1 MSTIQELL
9 PHTVDVASFHEP
21 HALTDALPPGGGVYA
36 FLGPDDRIIQL
47 ASGQNLRRCIKHRL
61 TRAHQTDQPTRR
73 ADLSAITHR
82 IRWQTADSRFET
94 TLAFYRIARILYP
107 KTYRKLIAFG
117 PAWFI
122 HIDPRSRLPR
132 FEVTSAVYRQPGK
145 YLGPYPTRTETAG
158 TVADLE
164 DLFDLCRYHDILDKT
179 PNGQACA
186 YYEMGKCPAPCDGSI
201 PPGKY
206 YNTVERARRFAWETR
221 QPQIREWHDQMNA
234 AARELAFER
243 AAMFKSRIERVTRPA
258 RPSHAWVRDA
268 ADFKYLVVQR
278 AGGTSWIKP
287 FFVTAGRI
295 EVGPRI
301 RIKAIEEYFGPWVRQ
316 LENQHRQGLGTTGLL
331 ERTEQVWLVSHFLF
345 KQDAAPGCLLHGDQ
359 LDPPDRALERISATF
374 AARTTAIK
382 TAEALAKPGTGPS
395 KTESTHTS

>member
-9 PHTVDVASFHEP
+9 PHTVVVASFHEP
-21 HALTDALPPGGGVYA
+21 HALNAALPSGGGVYA
-36 FLGPDDRIIQL
+36 FLAQDDRIIQL
-47 ASGQNLRRCIKHRL
+47 ACGQNLRRGIKHRL
-61 TRAHQTDQPTRR
+61 TRAHQTDEPNKR
-73 ADLSAITHR
+73 ADLSAITTR

-107 KTYRKLIAFG
+107 KSYRKLVAFG

-122 HIDPRSRLPR
+122 HIDPQSRLPR
-132 FEVTSAVYRQPGK
+132 FAVTNAVYRHPGG
-145 YLGPYPTRTETAG
+145 YLGPYPTRTDTAA

-186 YYEMGKCPAPCDGSI
+186 YSEMGKCPAPCDGSI
-201 PPGKY
+201 PPDE
-206 YNTVERARRFAWETR
+206 YNKTVERARRFAWENR
-221 QPQIREWHDQMNA
+221 QPQIREWQDQMNA
-234 AARELAFER
+234 AARQLAFER

-258 RPSHAWVRDA
+258 RPSHACVRDA
-268 ADFKYLVVQR
+268 GDFKYLIVQR

-295 EVGPRI
+295 EAGPRI
-301 RIKAIEEYFGPWVRQ
+301 RIKAIAEHFATWVRQ
-316 LENQHRQGLGTTGLL
+316 LEDQHRQGLGTTDLL

-345 KQDAAPGCLLHGDQ
+345 KGDAAPGCFLHGHQ

-374 AARTTAIK
+374 AARTV
-382 TAEALAKPGTGPS
+382 PS
-395 KTESTHTS
+395 KSE